1 MTIQCNSNASAA
13 MIIPMTMAF
22 ILVCSNSQG
31 WLWPL
36 VGYVAMILGMGTQ
49 PAMQCRRQLFWS
61 IAVAGL
67 LLVVV
72 ALTLKDRWQVIL

>member
-61 IAVAGL
+61 IAATGL